1 MPINVPF
8 SPETALFSWHFD
20 AATVLPV
27 AIVGIAYFWAADR
40 QQVPPTRMVSFG
52 VGLLIWIIA
61 GCGFV
66 GVYAHVLFWARALQI
81 LLLLYLVPLF
91 LAAGT
96 PISVLRGVLSE
107 RRRQRLDAQLQG
119 RVARALLHPLPTSLG
134 LLALPWLL
142 YLTGWYLAS
151 LQYQTVDVLT
161 RSLLVGVGFAYYYA
175 RLQADPVP
183 RRFTQGISLVIT
195 IFEQLGDGILG
206 VVLWQG
212 PVRFAH
218 YYAALGLTWG
228 PDARLDQTIGAGI
241 LWILGD
247 VIGLPFLLL
256 LGRSFSA
263 DESAKGRAIDREL
276 DARTAIE
283 KPTTMQNGLW
293 WENDPQFRDRIRR

>member
-1 MPINVPF
+1 MPIDLPF
-8 SPETALFSWHFD
+8 SPETALFSWQFD
-20 AATVLPV
+20 SATVLPV
-27 AIVGIAYFWAADR
+27 AIAGIAYFWSARGQA
-40 QQVPPTRMVSFG
+40 VPRTRMTSFG

-61 GCGFV
+61 GCGFI
-66 GVYAHVLFWARALQI
+66 GVYSHVLFWMRALQI

-96 PISVLRGVLSE
+96 PVTVFRAALTE
-107 RRRQRLDAQLQG
+107 RRRQRLDAYLQG
-119 RVARALLHPLPTSLG
+119 RVARVLLHPLPTSLG
-134 LLALPWLL
+134 LIALPWLL
-142 YLTGWYLAS
+142 YLTGWYVAS
-151 LQYQTVDVLT
+151 LRYEPVDVLT
-161 RSLLVGVGFAYYYA
+161 RSVLVLVGFTYYYA
-175 RLQADPVP
+175 RIQADPVP

-195 IFEQLGDGILG
+195 IVEQLGDGILG

-228 PDARLDQTIGAGI
+228 LDARLDQTIGAGI

-263 DESAKGRAIDREL
+263 EDRAQAKAVDREL
-276 DARTAIE
+276 DARTAVE
-283 KPTTMQNGLW
+283 KPTTMQSGLW
-293 WENDPQFRDRIRR
+293 WENDPQFRDRMRR